1 MMRCETHNTPWK
13 RVSTSTGRTLSIWV
27 RIPSLSPTT
36 SFPRSHIEVGAG
48 LERVIGVVKK
58 RLGEFETT
66 FRTFDISTGVG
77 LAVGEQFTGSRGVFS
92 GAL

>member
-1 MMRCETHNTPWK
+1 MEAGIDLDGADSLDLGPDTEFFADDIVP
-13 RVSTSTGRTLSIWV
+13 LSYV
-27 RIPSLSPTT
+27 A
-36 SFPRSHIEVGAG
+36 VDGG
-48 LERVIGVVKK
+48 LERVIGVLKK

-66 FRTFDISTGVG
+66 FRAFDISTGVG